1 MFSRYT
7 FTCLQECVPSAP
19 YPGDGVDNDCNGEID
34 ETQCTGASNCKYPC
48 LKSDVRVSEK
58 VIEIYME

>member
-48 LKSDVRVSEK
+48 LKST
-58 VIEIYME
+58 